1 MRAGSSQKKV
11 KASGLEPILALP
23 GLSISPCSP
32 LDATSRDVSYSL
44 SSWSRRVTGSRTR
57 FRSTRT
63 RSVPPASNLSPVNE
77 PHADVVEEGRR
88 LIALAEQENLPLRLL
103 GGVAVRLRGPRA
115 GHSAFERPFGDLDFA
130 AGKGSS
136 GKTASFFEAAGYV
149 PNIAFNTLQ
158 GSERLLF
165 FDDPNRR
172 QVDVF
177 VGAFSMSHKIPL
189 AERLELE
196 PVSVP
201 LAELLLTKLQIAEL
215 NEKDVR
221 DALALLHEHPVG
233 DEDGD
238 SINAARVAVLCAA
251 DWGLWR
257 TITGNLA
264 ATRARLD
271 AYALSADEK
280 RTVAERAQG
289 LLDRIEAEPKSRAWR
304 LRARIG
310 ERKRW
315 YELPEEV
322 AGGP

>member
-1 MRAGSSQKKV
+1 MS
-11 KASGLEPILALP
+11 EP
-23 GLSISPCSP
+23 
-32 LDATSRDVSYSL
+32 R
-44 SSWSRRVTGSRTR
+44 
-57 FRSTRT
+57 
-63 RSVPPASNLSPVNE
+63 
-77 PHADVVEEGRR
+77 ADVVEEGRR
-88 LIALAEQENLPLRLL
+88 LITLAERENLPLRLL
-103 GGVAVRLRGPRA
+103 GGVAIRLRGPET
-115 GHSAFERPFGDLDFA
+115 GHSALERSYADLDFA

-136 GKTASFFEAAGYV
+136 RKAASFFEVTGYV
-149 PNIAFNTLQ
+149 PDVAFNTLQ

-165 FDDPNRR
+165 WDGANRR

-189 AERLELE
+189 SDRLELE

-215 NEKDVR
+215 NEKDVQ
-221 DALALLHEHPVG
+221 DTLALLLEHPVG

-238 SINAARVAVLCAA
+238 TVNAARVAALCAA

-257 TITGNLA
+257 TITGNLE
-264 ATRARLD
+264 ATLAHLD
-271 AYALSADEK
+271 AYALSGDEQRLVAD
-280 RTVAERAQG
+280 RARA

>member
-1 MRAGSSQKKV
+1 MS
-11 KASGLEPILALP
+11 
-23 GLSISPCSP
+23 
-32 LDATSRDVSYSL
+32 
-44 SSWSRRVTGSRTR
+44 
-57 FRSTRT
+57 
-63 RSVPPASNLSPVNE
+63 E

-88 LIALAEQENLPLRLL
+88 LITLAEQENLPLRLL
-103 GGVAVRLRGPRA
+103 GGVAVRLRNPGT
-115 GHSAFERPFGDLDFA
+115 GHPAFERPYADLDFA
-130 AGKGSS
+130 AGKGLSR
-136 GKTASFFEAAGYV
+136 KTASFFEAAGYV
-149 PNIAFNTLQ
+149 PHVAFNALQ
-158 GSERLLF
+158 GNERLLF
-165 FDDPNRR
+165 FDDANGR

-177 VGAFSMSHKIPL
+177 MGAFSMSHKIPL

-196 PVSVP
+196 PISVP

-221 DALALLHEHPVG
+221 DVLALLHDHSVG

-238 SINAARVAVLCAA
+238 TVNVGRVAALCAA

-257 TITGNLA
+257 TITGNLE
-264 ATRARLD
+264 ATLARLD
-271 AYALSADEK
+271 DYALSADEK
-280 RTVAERAQG
+280 RVVADRART